1 MQQPDMRDLFKDHGG
16 IRFTHKIKRLM
27 PLKDNII
34 VKNMTFEQRTLKSG
48 IVLLGDN
55 GKTEG
60 IRPRWAQVYAVG
72 PDQSD
77 VAAGQW
83 IMIEHGRWS
92 RALQVEV
99 GDEEFL
105 IQRVD
110 PAAVIFVS
118 DEQPDLDETIST
130 AVMAERKS
138 RD

>member
-1 MQQPDMRDLFKDHGG
+1 
-16 IRFTHKIKRLM
+16 
-27 PLKDNII
+27 
-34 VKNMTFEQRTLKSG
+34 MTFEQRTLKSG

>member
-1 MQQPDMRDLFKDHGG
+1 MRDLFKDHGG
-16 IRFTHKIKRLM
+16 VRFVHKIKRLV

-34 VKNMTFEQRTLKSG
+34 VKDMTFDQRTLKSG

-72 PDQSD
+72 PDQTD
-77 VAAGQW
+77 VTPGQW

-99 GDEEFL
+99 DEQEFL

-110 PAAVIFVS
+110 PKAVMFVS

-130 AVMAERKS
+130 TVMAERKS

>member
-16 IRFTHKIKRLM
+16 VRFVHKIKRLV

-34 VKNMTFEQRTLKSG
+34 VKDMTFDQRTLKSG

-72 PDQSD
+72 PDQTD
-77 VAAGQW
+77 VTPGQW

-99 GDEEFL
+99 DEQEFL

-110 PAAVIFVS
+110 PKAVMFVS

-130 AVMAERKS
+130 TVMAERKS

>member
-16 IRFTHKIKRLM
+16 VRFIHKIKRLV

-60 IRPRWAQVYAVG
+60 IRPRWAEVYAVG
-72 PDQSD
+72 PEQSD
-77 VAAGQW
+77 VAPGQW

-110 PAAVIFVS
+110 PKAVIFVS
-118 DEQPDLDETIST
+118 DEQPDLDETTST

>member
-16 IRFTHKIKRLM
+16 IRFTHKIKRLV

-60 IRPRWAQVYAVG
+60 IRSRWAQVYAVG

-118 DEQPDLDETIST
+118 DEQPALDETIST